1 MVASF
6 IHDECISRADI
17 NNPLL
22 NNHKKKFTLKNISFP
37 KKHADSNYNHYAT
50 AYLNDNK
57 LGDILLSYQPLGIAK

>member
-1 MVASF
+1 MIKSTFEQANSIDPTGISGMVASF

-37 KKHADSNYNHYAT
+37 
-50 AYLNDNK
+50 
-57 LGDILLSYQPLGIAK
+57 